1 MKKIHV
7 RFLLTALSFLFGIQ
21 AIALDVNDFT
31 FKHLTHSDGLCSQR
45 IYSIKQT
52 ADGALWW
59 AAKNCVERYNGV
71 EVKCYKLNAPEGV
84 SFQAGRYLKLW
95 LSADGVLYAFD
106 NKGEIYEYS
115 PLKST
120 FSLKVD
126 LRTIWGSEVILNDI
140 YIDGNSIFLAT
151 NSGVY
156 KLDGEQLRPIK
167 EQLVANSLVEVGD
180 KIYVCSVEGVLEFQP
195 SLGENS
201 LKTVTEGNVVSGFY
215 DEHNN
220 CLWLGCFTEGVK
232 VVSFAKNGKVSSV
245 SSVVSADIDIKNP
258 VRSIAICNDETM
270 LLGIDGMGVYKATRK
285 ANESGNF
292 SAMPLFDANNGQ
304 RGVLG
309 GNGVYSVICDCW
321 GNIVVGSYSGGIDI
335 AHPVGMASKI
345 FRHQHNNQQSILNNH
360 VNTVIQTIDGRLAMG
375 TDNGVSV
382 YDEKNNAWVHASSGS
397 VVIDLCVLSDGT
409 LTAATY
415 GAGVLEI
422 LPDGR
427 ARQLYSVKNGVLKDD
442 YVYCI
447 YEDRDRGL
455 WMGCLD
461 GPLVYKNKSAVKYF
475 NLNNV
480 KDMLQ
485 LPDGKVAVGTVNGL
499 FTISP
504 ESGEIEEFNYS
515 PTGAQDVSR
524 YVCALYLQG
533 DKLWI
538 GTDGGGVYIADINA
552 ADDRRQILVPNGLPS
567 NTISS
572 ISEDM
577 YGRILIAT
585 DYGLAYV
592 DTDYPDK
599 VINVNYGYDIDCE
612 YVGGA
617 VANLSDGRILYGTTN
632 GALIINPDSLKELDY
647 AANLNVIGVR
657 YDVDGEGAV
666 QEESAAIQNGR
677 IDLAYD
683 NSTFNLCF
691 ECINLSNQSD
701 IAYCYKIEDGEWS
714 EHNSIQHIRFINM
727 KPGEYNLKL
736 RCVSNSC
743 GVVLDEESIT
753 IRVAR
758 PWWNSWW
765 MWVVYSMII
774 ILAFYGSWYFYRLH
788 TQYMHL
794 VVNNPKLFS
803 LPVPMRRAE
812 KAHVHEKEKTD
823 DGKDFIEKA
832 TNLIVKYL
840 SDSDFNIDSLCR
852 EMAMSRT
859 MFYLKLK
866 AYTGKSP
873 QDFIRVI
880 RLERAAALLRSGT
893 TVAEAAAM
901 TGFDNPKYF
910 STVFK
915 KYFGVSPSKCR

>member
-1 MKKIHV
+1 M
-7 RFLLTALSFLFGIQ
+7 LAALSLLFGIQ
-21 AIALDVNDFT
+21 TFALDVNDFT

-71 EVKCYKLNAPEGV
+71 DVKCYKLNAPEGV

-106 NKGEIYEYS
+106 NKGEIFEYS
-115 PLKST
+115 SLKNA
-120 FSLKVD
+120 FSLKID
-126 LRTIWGSEVILNDI
+126 LRTIMGSEMILNDI
-140 YIDGNSIFLAT
+140 HISDNTIFLAT
-151 NSGVY
+151 EAGVY
-156 KLDGEQLRPIK
+156 TLDGQQLTPVK
-167 EQLVANSLVEVGD
+167 EGVVANTLVAVGD
-180 KIYVCSVEGVLEFQP
+180 KVYICTVEGVFEFQP
-195 SLGENS
+195 ALGLNS
-201 LKTVTEGNVVSGFY
+201 LKSVVTGNVVSGFY
-215 DEHNN
+215 DEYNN
-220 CLWLGCFTEGVK
+220 CLWLGCFTEGIK
-232 VVSFAKNGKVSSV
+232 VVSFAKNGKVASV
-245 SSVVSADIDIKNP
+245 ASVVSDGLDIKNP

-270 LLGIDGMGVYKATRK
+270 LLGIDGMGVYKAARK
-285 ANESGNF
+285 IGESGDF
-292 SAMPLFDANNGQ
+292 YAEPLFDANNGQ

-360 VNTVIQTIDGRLAMG
+360 VNTVIQTSDGRLVMG

-382 YDEKNNAWVHASSGS
+382 YDEKNNSWVHSSNGA
-397 VVIDLCVLSDGT
+397 VVIDLCVLDNGT

-415 GAGVLEI
+415 GGGVLEI

-427 ARQLYSVKNGVLKDD
+427 ARQLYGVRNGVLKDD

-447 YEDRDRGL
+447 YEDRDNGL

-461 GPLVYKNKSAVKYF
+461 GPLVYKNKSGVKYF
-475 NLNNV
+475 DLHNV
-480 KDMLQ
+480 KDILQ
-485 LPDGKVAVGTVNGL
+485 LPDGNVAVGTVNGL
-499 FTISP
+499 FVIAPST
-504 ESGEIEEFNYS
+504 GEVEEFNYS
-515 PTGAQDVSR
+515 PAGAHDVSR

-538 GTDGGGVYIADINA
+538 GTDGGGVYVADMKTPE
-552 ADDRRQILVPNGLPS
+552 DRRQILLSNGLPS

-572 ISEDM
+572 ICEDM

-617 VANLSDGRILYGTTN
+617 VAKLSDGRILYGTTT

-647 AANLNVIGVR
+647 AANLNIIGVR
-657 YDVDGEGAV
+657 YDVDGGGSV
-666 QEESAAIQNGR
+666 QEESVAIQNGR
-677 IDLAYD
+677 IDLSYD
-683 NSTFNLCF
+683 NSTFDLCF
-691 ECINLSNQSD
+691 ECINLSNQND
-701 IAYCYKIEDGEWS
+701 IAYCYKIEDEEWS
-714 EHNSIQHIRFINM
+714 EQSSIQHIRFINM
-727 KPGEYNLKL
+727 KPGEYNLTL

-743 GVVLDEESIT
+743 GVVLDEEVIT
-753 IRVAR
+753 IRVAH
-758 PWWNSWW
+758 PWWSSWW
-765 MWVVYSMII
+765 MWVIYSLII

-794 VVNNPKLFS
+794 VVNNPKLFT
-803 LPVPMRRAE
+803 LPVSIRRTEKHAAAE
-812 KAHVHEKEKTD
+812 KAD
-823 DGKDFIEKA
+823 DGKDFVEKA
-832 TNLIVKYL
+832 TNLIVQYL
-840 SDSDFNIDSLCR
+840 SDSDFNIDRLCR

-866 AYTGKSP
+866 TYTGKSP

-893 TVAEAAAM
+893 SVADAAAM
-901 TGFDNPKYF
+901 TGFDNAKYF

>member
-1 MKKIHV
+1 MKNIRV
-7 RFLLTALSFLFGIQ
+7 RFFFATMSLLFGIQ
-21 AIALDVNDFT
+21 TFALDVNDFT

-52 ADGALWW
+52 TDGALWW

-71 EVKCYKLNAPEGV
+71 DVKCYKLNAPEGV

-106 NKGEIYEYS
+106 NKGEIFEYS
-115 PLKST
+115 SLKNA
-120 FSLKVD
+120 FSLKID
-126 LRTIWGSEVILNDI
+126 LRTIMGSEMILNDI
-140 YIDGNSIFLAT
+140 HIFGNTIFLAT
-151 NSGVY
+151 EAGVY
-156 KLDGEQLRPIK
+156 TLDGQQLTPVK
-167 EQLVANSLVEVGD
+167 EGVVANTLVAVGD
-180 KIYVCSVEGVLEFQP
+180 KVYICTVEGVFEFQP
-195 SLGENS
+195 SIGVNS
-201 LKTVTEGNVVSGFY
+201 LKAIVTGNVVSGFY
-215 DEHNN
+215 DEHNG

-245 SSVVSADIDIKNP
+245 ESVVSTDIDIKNP

-270 LLGIDGMGVYKATRK
+270 LLGIDGMGVYKASRK
-285 ANESGNF
+285 AGESGNF
-292 SAMPLFDANNGQ
+292 YAEPLFDANNGQ

-360 VNTVIQTIDGRLAMG
+360 VNTVIQTPDGRLVMG

-382 YDEKNNAWVHASSGS
+382 YDEKNNSWVHSSNGS
-397 VVIDLCVLSDGT
+397 VVIDLCVLDNGT

-415 GAGVLEI
+415 GGGVLEI

-427 ARQLYSVKNGVLKDD
+427 AKQIYSVRNGVLKDD

-447 YEDRDRGL
+447 YEDRDNGL

-461 GPLVYKNKSAVKYF
+461 GPLVYKNKSGLKYF
-475 NLNNV
+475 DLHNV
-480 KDMLQ
+480 KDILQ
-485 LPDGKVAVGTVNGL
+485 LPDGNVAVGTVNGL
-499 FTISP
+499 FVITP
-504 ESGEIEEFNYS
+504 NTGEIEEFNYS
-515 PTGAQDVSR
+515 PAGAQDVSR

-538 GTDGGGVYIADINA
+538 GTDGGGVYLADMKVPEE
-552 ADDRRQILVPNGLPS
+552 RRQILLSNGLPS

-572 ISEDM
+572 ICEDM

-612 YVGGA
+612 YVGSA
-617 VANLSDGRILYGTTN
+617 VAKLSDGRILYGTTT

-657 YDVDGEGAV
+657 YDVDGGGSV
-666 QEESAAIQNGR
+666 QEESVAIQNGR
-677 IDLAYD
+677 IDLSYD
-683 NSTFNLCF
+683 NSTFDLCF
-691 ECINLSNQSD
+691 ECINLSNQND
-701 IAYCYKIEDGEWS
+701 IAYCYKIEDEEWS
-714 EHNSIQHIRFINM
+714 EHSSIQHIRFINM
-727 KPGEYNLKL
+727 KPGEYNLTL

-743 GVVLDEESIT
+743 GDVLDEEVIT
-753 IRVAR
+753 IRVAH
-758 PWWNSWW
+758 PWWSSWW
-765 MWVVYSMII
+765 MWVIYSLII

-794 VVNNPKLFS
+794 VVNNPKLFT
-803 LPVPMRRAE
+803 LPVTIRRAE
-812 KAHVHEKEKTD
+812 KQAAAEKAD
-823 DGKDFIEKA
+823 DGKDFVEKA
-832 TNLIVKYL
+832 TNLIVQYL
-840 SDSDFNIDSLCR
+840 SDSDFNIDRLCR

-893 TVAEAAAM
+893 SVADAAAM
-901 TGFDNPKYF
+901 TGFDNAKYF

>member
-1 MKKIHV
+1 MKINFV
-7 RFLLTALSFLFGIQ
+7 RLWLTSIMLFFGIQ
-21 AIALDVNDFT
+21 SVALDVNDFT

-52 ADGALWW
+52 TDGALWW

-71 EVKCYKLNAPEGV
+71 DVKCYKLNTPEGV

-106 NKGEIYEYS
+106 NKGEIFEYS
-115 PLKST
+115 SLKNA
-120 FSLKVD
+120 FSLKID
-126 LRTIWGSEVILNDI
+126 LRTIMGSEMILNDI
-140 YIDGNSIFLAT
+140 HISDNTIFLAT
-151 NSGVY
+151 EAGVY
-156 KLDGEQLRPIK
+156 TLDGQQLTPVK
-167 EQLVANSLVEVGD
+167 EGVVANTLVAVGD
-180 KIYVCSVEGVLEFQP
+180 KVYICTVEGVFEFQP
-195 SLGENS
+195 ALGLNS
-201 LKTVTEGNVVSGFY
+201 LKSVVTGNVVSGFY
-215 DEHNN
+215 DEYNN
-220 CLWLGCFTEGVK
+220 SLWLGCFTEGIK
-232 VVSFAKNGKVSSV
+232 VVSFAKNGKVASV
-245 SSVVSADIDIKNP
+245 ASVVSDGLDIKNP

-270 LLGIDGMGVYKATRK
+270 LLGIDGMGVYKAARK
-285 ANESGNF
+285 IGESGDF
-292 SAMPLFDANNGQ
+292 YAEPLFDANNGQ

-360 VNTVIQTIDGRLAMG
+360 VNTVIQTSDGRLVMG

-382 YDEKNNAWVHASSGS
+382 YDEKNNSWVHSSNGA
-397 VVIDLCVLSDGT
+397 VVIDLCVLDNGT

-415 GAGVLEI
+415 GGGVLEI

-427 ARQLYSVKNGVLKDD
+427 ARQLYGVRNGVLKDD

-447 YEDRDRGL
+447 YEDRDNGL

-461 GPLVYKNKSAVKYF
+461 GPLVYKNKSGVKYF
-475 NLNNV
+475 DLHNV
-480 KDMLQ
+480 KDILQ
-485 LPDGKVAVGTVNGL
+485 LPDGNVAVGTVNGL
-499 FTISP
+499 FVITP
-504 ESGEIEEFNYS
+504 NTGEIEEFNYS
-515 PTGAQDVSR
+515 PAGAQDVSR

-538 GTDGGGVYIADINA
+538 GTDGGGVYVADMKTPE
-552 ADDRRQILVPNGLPS
+552 DRRQILLSNGLPS

-572 ISEDM
+572 ICEDM

-612 YVGGA
+612 YVGSA
-617 VANLSDGRILYGTTN
+617 VAKLSDGRILYGTTT

-657 YDVDGEGAV
+657 YDVDGGGSV
-666 QEESAAIQNGR
+666 QEESVAVQNGR
-677 IDLAYD
+677 IDLSYD
-683 NSTFNLCF
+683 NSTFDLCF
-691 ECINLSNQSD
+691 ECINLSNQND
-701 IAYCYKIEDGEWS
+701 IAYCYKIEDEEWS
-714 EHNSIQHIRFINM
+714 EHSSIQHIRFINM
-727 KPGEYNLKL
+727 KPGEYNLTL

-743 GVVLDEESIT
+743 GVVLDEEVIT
-753 IRVAR
+753 IRVAH
-758 PWWNSWW
+758 PWWSSWW
-765 MWVVYSMII
+765 MWVIYSLII

-794 VVNNPKLFS
+794 VVNNPKLFT
-803 LPVPMRRAE
+803 LPVTIRRAE
-812 KAHVHEKEKTD
+812 KQAAAEKAD
-823 DGKDFIEKA
+823 DGKDFVEKA
-832 TNLIVKYL
+832 TNLIVQYL
-840 SDSDFNIDSLCR
+840 SDSDFNIDRLCR

-866 AYTGKSP
+866 TYTGKSP

-893 TVAEAAAM
+893 SVADAAAM
-901 TGFDNPKYF
+901 TGFDNAKYF

>member
-1 MKKIHV
+1 ML
-7 RFLLTALSFLFGIQ
+7 FFGIQ
-21 AIALDVNDFT
+21 SVALDVNDFT

-52 ADGALWW
+52 TDGALWW

-71 EVKCYKLNAPEGV
+71 DVKCYKLNTPEGV

-106 NKGEIYEYS
+106 NKGEIFEYS
-115 PLKST
+115 SLKNA
-120 FSLKVD
+120 FSLKID
-126 LRTIWGSEVILNDI
+126 LRTIMGSEMILNDI
-140 YIDGNSIFLAT
+140 HISDNTIFLAT
-151 NSGVY
+151 EAGVY
-156 KLDGEQLRPIK
+156 TLDGQQLTPVK
-167 EQLVANSLVEVGD
+167 EGVVANTLVAVGD
-180 KIYVCSVEGVLEFQP
+180 KVYICTVEGVFEFQP
-195 SLGENS
+195 ALGLNS
-201 LKTVTEGNVVSGFY
+201 LKSVVTGNVVSGFY
-215 DEHNN
+215 DEYNN
-220 CLWLGCFTEGVK
+220 SLWLGCFTEGIK
-232 VVSFAKNGKVSSV
+232 VVSFAKNGKVASV
-245 SSVVSADIDIKNP
+245 ASVVSDGLDIKNP

-270 LLGIDGMGVYKATRK
+270 LLGIDGMGVYKAARK
-285 ANESGNF
+285 IGESGDF
-292 SAMPLFDANNGQ
+292 YAEPLFDANNGQ

-360 VNTVIQTIDGRLAMG
+360 VNTVIQTSDGRLVMG

-382 YDEKNNAWVHASSGS
+382 YDEKNNSWVHSSNGA
-397 VVIDLCVLSDGT
+397 VVIDLCVLDNGT

-415 GAGVLEI
+415 GGGVLEI

-427 ARQLYSVKNGVLKDD
+427 ARQLYGVRNGVLKDD

-447 YEDRDRGL
+447 YEDRDNGL

-461 GPLVYKNKSAVKYF
+461 GPLVYKNKSGVKYF
-475 NLNNV
+475 DLHNV
-480 KDMLQ
+480 KDILQ
-485 LPDGKVAVGTVNGL
+485 LPDGNVAVGTVNGL
-499 FTISP
+499 FVITP
-504 ESGEIEEFNYS
+504 NTGEIEEFNYS
-515 PTGAQDVSR
+515 PAGAQDVSR

-538 GTDGGGVYIADINA
+538 GTDGGGVYVADMKTPE
-552 ADDRRQILVPNGLPS
+552 DRRQILLSNGLPS

-572 ISEDM
+572 ICEDM

-612 YVGGA
+612 YVGSA
-617 VANLSDGRILYGTTN
+617 VAKLSDGRILYGTTT

-657 YDVDGEGAV
+657 YDVDGGGSV
-666 QEESAAIQNGR
+666 QEESVAVQNGR
-677 IDLAYD
+677 IDLSYD
-683 NSTFNLCF
+683 NSTFDLCF
-691 ECINLSNQSD
+691 ECINLSNQND
-701 IAYCYKIEDGEWS
+701 IAYCYKIEDEEWS
-714 EHNSIQHIRFINM
+714 EHSSIQHIRFINM
-727 KPGEYNLKL
+727 KPGEYNLTL

-743 GVVLDEESIT
+743 GVVLDEEVIT
-753 IRVAR
+753 IRVAH
-758 PWWNSWW
+758 PWWSSWW
-765 MWVVYSMII
+765 MWVIYSLII

-794 VVNNPKLFS
+794 VVNNPKLFT
-803 LPVPMRRAE
+803 LPVTIRRAE
-812 KAHVHEKEKTD
+812 KQAAAEKAD
-823 DGKDFIEKA
+823 DGKDFVEKA
-832 TNLIVKYL
+832 TNLIVQYL
-840 SDSDFNIDSLCR
+840 SDSDFNIDRLCR

-866 AYTGKSP
+866 TYTGKSP

-893 TVAEAAAM
+893 SVADAAAM
-901 TGFDNPKYF
+901 TGFDNAKYF

>member
-442 YVYCI
+442 YV
-447 YEDRDRGL
+447 
-455 WMGCLD
+455 
-461 GPLVYKNKSAVKYF
+461 
-475 NLNNV
+475 
-480 KDMLQ
+480 
-485 LPDGKVAVGTVNGL
+485 
-499 FTISP
+499 
-504 ESGEIEEFNYS
+504 
-515 PTGAQDVSR
+515 
-524 YVCALYLQG
+524 
-533 DKLWI
+533 
-538 GTDGGGVYIADINA
+538 
-552 ADDRRQILVPNGLPS
+552 
-567 NTISS
+567 
-572 ISEDM
+572 
-577 YGRILIAT
+577 
-585 DYGLAYV
+585 
-592 DTDYPDK
+592 
-599 VINVNYGYDIDCE
+599 
-612 YVGGA
+612 
-617 VANLSDGRILYGTTN
+617 
-632 GALIINPDSLKELDY
+632 
-647 AANLNVIGVR
+647 
-657 YDVDGEGAV
+657 
-666 QEESAAIQNGR
+666 
-677 IDLAYD
+677 
-683 NSTFNLCF
+683 
-691 ECINLSNQSD
+691 
-701 IAYCYKIEDGEWS
+701 
-714 EHNSIQHIRFINM
+714 
-727 KPGEYNLKL
+727 
-736 RCVSNSC
+736 
-743 GVVLDEESIT
+743 
-753 IRVAR
+753 
-758 PWWNSWW
+758 
-765 MWVVYSMII
+765 
-774 ILAFYGSWYFYRLH
+774 
-788 TQYMHL
+788 
-794 VVNNPKLFS
+794 
-803 LPVPMRRAE
+803 
-812 KAHVHEKEKTD
+812 
-823 DGKDFIEKA
+823 
-832 TNLIVKYL
+832 
-840 SDSDFNIDSLCR
+840 
-852 EMAMSRT
+852 
-859 MFYLKLK
+859 
-866 AYTGKSP
+866 
-873 QDFIRVI
+873 
-880 RLERAAALLRSGT
+880 
-893 TVAEAAAM
+893 
-901 TGFDNPKYF
+901 
-910 STVFK
+910 
-915 KYFGVSPSKCR
+915 